1 MIKFYYYIHIYK
13 CVKCMIFLMNLK
25 FFIRNQL
32 IKQSLHEIIESY
44 IISDLKSCNHNVSLI
59 VWLNLRVMEKNK
71 KNYIV
76 SQNKTNWWHENIL
89 NISQSIKKEVS
100 NLYVYLSTN
109 HNYMTMTEIVLREK
123 SIERESSST
132 RTTDHDAEECGEIV
146 TDKFA
151 VICLKKDKV
160 HRANLTEVRVKV
172 YRGREETTFSRSVH
186 VSFLPR
192 STPTRVEQ
200 HAISLP

>member
-1 MIKFYYYIHIYK
+1 
-13 CVKCMIFLMNLK
+13 
-25 FFIRNQL
+25 
-32 IKQSLHEIIESY
+32 
-44 IISDLKSCNHNVSLI
+44 
-59 VWLNLRVMEKNK
+59 MEKNK

-76 SQNKTNWWHENIL
+76 SQIHKNKINWWHENIL

-100 NLYVYLSTN
+100 NLYVYLSQIIIWQKSFYEKKVSKEN
-109 HNYMTMTEIVLREK
+109 HYPRERRITMRRSVV
-123 SIERESSST
+123 
-132 RTTDHDAEECGEIV
+132 EIV

>member
-1 MIKFYYYIHIYK
+1 
-13 CVKCMIFLMNLK
+13 
-25 FFIRNQL
+25 
-32 IKQSLHEIIESY
+32 
-44 IISDLKSCNHNVSLI
+44 
-59 VWLNLRVMEKNK
+59 
-71 KNYIV
+71 
-76 SQNKTNWWHENIL
+76 
-89 NISQSIKKEVS
+89 
-100 NLYVYLSTN
+100 
-109 HNYMTMTEIVLREK
+109 MTEIVLREK

-160 HRANLTEVRVKV
+160 HRANLTEVRV
-172 YRGREETTFSRSVH
+172 RGREETTFSRSVH